1 MKMKYFTIDELT
13 HSDTASRLG
22 ISNIPDNRAT
32 ACLHRLVASTLD
44 PARQQLGQPIYVNS
58 GYRCPGLNKAVGGA
72 KRSLHMSGRAADIT
86 TRAPDGNARLY
97 NILQSL
103 PHTELIW
110 EKQGTWIHV
119 AL

>member
-1 MKMKYFTIDELT
+1 MAHQQQKELKMKHFTIDELT

-32 ACLHRLVASTLD
+32 AFLHRLVASTLD
-44 PARQQLGQPIYVNS
+44 PARLFG
-58 GYRCPGLNKAVGGA
+58 
-72 KRSLHMSGRAADIT
+72 
-86 TRAPDGNARLY
+86 
-97 NILQSL
+97 ILQSL

-110 EKQGTWIHV
+110 ENQGTWIHV